1 MMDRH
6 IAAFREEAAELLREL
21 EGSLLELEERPGDAD
36 VVGRVFRALH
46 TIKGS
51 GAMFGF
57 TILSGFTH
65 RVETVFDGVRE
76 GRIPVTGALI
86 GATLAARDH
95 IQALL
100 AAPEGGGEELGP
112 AGEAILEQL
121 NRAVREASEAPE
133 PAAAAADAGPP
144 EPGRAPAG
152 EAATATWRIRFE
164 PAPDILL
171 TGANPL
177 LLLRELGELGDLSLL
192 AHMDRIP
199 PLADF
204 DPEKCYIYWDL
215 ILTTAAGK
223 DAIRD
228 VFIFVE
234 DRARISIEPVGETEA
249 GRVGDVLAARGDIHP
264 EAIEAVIKERPRVG
278 ELLVSRGITSEDRV
292 RAALLEQQHMGAL
305 RDKRQRVEAESTLRV
320 PAAKLD
326 SLVNIVGE
334 LVTMQARLSG
344 YALESGDAEITFIA
358 GEVERLTETLRESAM
373 SMRMLP
379 IGETFA
385 RFKRLVRDLSS
396 DLGKRVDLVIEGAA
410 TELDKSV
417 IEVLVDPLVHLIRN
431 AIDHGIETPERR
443 AAAGKPPVGR
453 LLLAASHEGAFVS
466 IRVADDGAGLDH
478 AAIRAR
484 AIERG
489 LIAPDAVLTEQQTAA
504 LILKPGF
511 STASAV
517 SEISGRG
524 VGTDVVQR
532 GVEALRGT
540 LTIKSAQGQGTTVT
554 LRIPLTL
561 AIIDG
566 LLVEAGGDCFVV
578 PLSNISSCLELA
590 REREGERRQSLVS
603 VRDQL
608 VPYVVLRE
616 RFHIPGEAPATEQVI
631 IAETREGPCGLVVD
645 RVIGDHHTVVK
656 KLGNLYSHVEEVS
669 GATILGNGKVALILD
684 VDKMARVA

>member
-21 EGSLLELEERPGDAD
+21 EVSLLELEERPGDGE

-57 TILSGFTH
+57 TLLSGFTH
-65 RVETVFDGVRE
+65 RVETIFDGVRE
-76 GRIPVTGALI
+76 GRIAVTPPLI

-100 AAPEGGGEELGP
+100 AAPEGAGSELDGVGEG
-112 AGEAILEQL
+112 ILEQL
-121 NRAVREASEAPE
+121 TRAVGE
-133 PAAAAADAGPP
+133 PPPPPDPAGPSVS
-144 EPGRAPAG
+144 AAG
-152 EAATATWRIRFE
+152 PSGTIATWRIRFE

-177 LLLRELGELGDLSLL
+177 LLLRDLRELGNLSLV
-192 AHMDRIP
+192 AHMDRVP
-199 PLADF
+199 DLAAF
-204 DPEKCYIYWDL
+204 DPEQCYVHWDL

-223 DAIRD
+223 DAIHD

-234 DRARISIEPVGETEA
+234 DRANISIEPVAETAA
-249 GRVGDVLAARGDIHP
+249 GRLGDLLVARGDVLP
-264 EAIEAVIKERPRVG
+264 EAVEGAVKERPRVG
-278 ELLVSRGITSEDRV
+278 ELLVSRGLASEEQV
-292 RAALLEQQHMGAL
+292 RAALLEQQHLGAL
-305 RDKRQRVEAESTLRV
+305 KEKRQRVEAESTLRV

-344 YALESGDAEITFIA
+344 YSLESGDAEITFIA

-396 DLGKRVDLVIEGAA
+396 DLGKRVDLLIEGAA

-431 AIDHGIETPERR
+431 AIDHGIESPERR

-466 IRVADDGAGLDH
+466 IRVSDDGAGLDH
-478 AAIRAR
+478 GAIRAR
-484 AIERG
+484 AVERG
-489 LIAPDAVLTEQQTAA
+489 LIAPDALLSEQQLAA

-532 GVEALRGT
+532 AVEDLRGT
-540 LTIKSAQGQGTTVT
+540 LAVQSTQGQGTSVT

-578 PLSNISSCLELA
+578 PLSNISSCQELA
-590 REREGERRQSLVS
+590 RERGAVRRQSLVT
-603 VRDQL
+603 VREQL

-616 RFHIPGEAPATEQVI
+616 HFHIPGEAPPNEQVI

-656 KLGNLYSHVEEVS
+656 RLGNLYRHVEEVS

-684 VDKMARVA
+684 VDKLARAA